1 MWKSKSIKICL
12 LSLVLSLL
20 CAFPV
25 SSLEGSFVSDLAEF
39 QALAE
44 SLSKESYWQEI
55 QRIQSL
61 TDSLYQELQS
71 MPQGTLDS
79 QSLEELRSYS
89 EQMKSSEF
97 ASTTLSEKLS
107 LLSKT
112 SKLSNQIIQEWQT
125 QSISDSKWR
134 LNNLRLTKEL
144 LESYDRLLTILQKMT
159 KSQLEDIGIV
169 RSELTQ
175 AIDDN
180 ERLRSQIA
188 LNKALAEKME
198 REFQDMKKSRDF
210 WKTWGVGG
218 GVVIGIGVSA
228 IGFGIYNVVKNIID
242 K

>member
-1 MWKSKSIKICL
+1 MWKSKSIKL
-12 LSLVLSLL
+12 LFASFVVLVF
-20 CAFPV
+20 CAFSV
-25 SSLEGSFVSDLAEF
+25 FSQEDSSDLELAEF

-44 SLSKESYWQEI
+44 SLSKESYSQEI

-61 TDSLYQELQS
+61 TDSLYQDLQQ
-71 MPQGTLDS
+71 MPQGALDS
-79 QSLEELRSYS
+79 QSLEELRNYS

-112 SKLSNQIIQEWQT
+112 SKLSNQIIQDSLT
-125 QSISDSKWR
+125 QSILASNWQSSSLQR
-134 LNNLRLTKEL
+134 MNEL

-169 RSELTQ
+169 RSELTL
-175 AIDDN
+175 AIEDN

-198 REFQDMKKSRDF
+198 KELQDMKQSRDF
-210 WKTWGVGG
+210 FKKATIGG
-218 GVVIGIGVSA
+218 AVSGVVVGIGIGVGA
-228 IGFGIYNVVKNIID
+228 ILFIQSFHR
-242 K
+242 

>member
-1 MWKSKSIKICL
+1 MWKSKSIKL
-12 LSLVLSLL
+12 LFASFVVLVF
-20 CAFPV
+20 CAFSV
-25 SSLEGSFVSDLAEF
+25 FSQEDSFDLELAEF
-39 QALAE
+39 QALVE
-44 SLSKESYWQEI
+44 SLSKESYSQEI

-61 TDSLYQELQS
+61 TDSLYQDLQQ

-79 QSLEELRSYS
+79 QSLEELRNYS

-112 SKLSNQIIQEWQT
+112 SKLSNQIIQDSLT
-125 QSISDSKWR
+125 QSILASNWQSSSLQR
-134 LNNLRLTKEL
+134 MNEL

-169 RSELTQ
+169 RSELTL
-175 AIDDN
+175 AIEDN

-198 REFQDMKKSRDF
+198 KELQDMKKSRDF
-210 WKTWGVGG
+210 FKKMFFGGIGG
-218 GVVIGIGVSA
+218 GAIIGILA
-228 IGFGIYNVVKNIID
+228 GFFIWGK
-242 K
+242 